1 MTKQSEK
8 LWTRDFILLSISM
21 LLVSIAFYLLM
32 PTLPVYVID
41 VLGLDNS
48 KVGLVIALFTLAA
61 LLIRPFAGIAV
72 DLLGRRWILIIS
84 TILFSV
90 IFIGYKWALMFLPLL
105 IIRFV
110 HGIQWGIS
118 TSAYFTAAV
127 DIIPQ
132 KKRGRGIG
140 YFGLAFNLA
149 MALGPA
155 IGLLI
160 LGVNSFSLLFISACV
175 LSFLG
180 AFILFFTKFPIF
192 KKPTDLHFSWS
203 GLFAKRT
210 LPVTF
215 NVLLVSSTFGGII
228 TFLAIYARENGLS
241 DFAGLYFTLMAV
253 GMGLARIVAG
263 QVLDRYGPRII
274 TLIGLI
280 LASGGFW
287 LLAGIPNCSCFLV
300 SSVIIGFGIG
310 IIVPT
315 FQTMANNVAT
325 KKRRGV
331 ANSTFLTGLDLGIG
345 LGSLYTG
352 FLADSFSLSLAFKVA
367 SVMLIIS
374 LLVFFFRTLPH
385 YKSYVIIDE

>member
-1 MTKQSEK
+1 
-8 LWTRDFILLSISM
+8 M